1 MAGHEHS
8 QVRPQAPQDRRQIA
22 AGSPI
27 AVQGIFLEIIRER
40 FRGDSGIDWVWRPDI
55 TETDIV
61 IEGSF
66 NEETESR
73 NTTPAVYITR
83 LETTAAKIVI
93 GDRAG
98 VRLPD
103 HKEGFGALATVG
115 MQVECVSNDEGESS
129 VLGDIVQFMLLASQ
143 DIIQREFGFYDFTHP
158 SLSQTTAYARDVNK
172 WSTVVSF
179 QVQFWI
185 RWSQVPIAPLLQQIV
200 QRVTHHG
207 VDSNG
212 YFVDVAINSLRRGD
226 APCDTPALGDG
237 ALPGGSGPP
246 VIIGPPG
253 PPGPPGSAGL
263 PGLTVYLR
271 ISQSLTGP
279 IDGLNTV
286 FISSVP
292 FLHDALRQE
301 MFYING
307 IRQRVGV
314 GNDYVVS
321 ESVPSFGYDTI
332 TVIYAPKPGDVLLID
347 FYAGP

>member
-1 MAGHEHS
+1 MAGHENS
-8 QVRPQAPQDRRQIA
+8 QVRPKQAQDRLRIA

-27 AVQGIFLEIIRER
+27 AIQGIFLEILRER
-40 FRGDSGIDWVWRPDI
+40 FRADSGIAWIWREDI
-55 TETDIV
+55 TDTDII

-73 NTTPAVYITR
+73 NTSPALYVTRQQTTPNKV
-83 LETTAAKIVI
+83 VI

-103 HKEGFGALATVG
+103 HKEGFGAITDVD
-115 MQVECVSNDEGESS
+115 MQVECVSNDEGESAI
-129 VLGDIVQFMLLASQ
+129 LGDIVQFMLLASQ
-143 DIIQREFGFYDFTHP
+143 DVIQREFGFYDFTHP
-158 SLSQTTAYARDVNK
+158 SLSATTVYPRDENK
-172 WSTVVSF
+172 WVTTVAF
-179 QVQFWI
+179 RVQFWI
-185 RWSQVPIAPLLQQIV
+185 RWSQVPISPLLQQIY
-200 QRVTHHG
+200 QRVSSNG

-212 YFVDVAINSLRRGD
+212 YFVDVALHSLRRGD
-226 APCDTPALGDG
+226 APCDTPSAPG
-237 ALPGGSGPP
+237 LPPENGPP

-253 PPGPPGSAGL
+253 PPGPPGAAGA

-271 ISQSLTGP
+271 ISQALTGA
-279 IDGLNTV
+279 IDAVNTV
-286 FISSVP
+286 YTSSVP

-321 ESVPSFGYDTI
+321 ESVPFFGYDTI